1 MFVIAGGEHKI
12 ADKIIEDSEY
22 IDIEIV
28 ELNIMESVTS
38 KNIKEGFLDEK
49 YDKNLGRL

>member
-1 MFVIAGGEHKI
+1 LGSAGRIPKLEK
-12 ADKIIEDSEY
+12 
-22 IDIEIV
+22 
-28 ELNIMESVTS
+28 